1 MYHEK
6 TRKGCSVVMGILT
19 LPSVR
24 PMKFATTTSGDNLFI
39 RLCIQRILYLVR
51 DCSQSSEVTITFR
64 LDATSQEIG
73 VTFGDVFNMGVEK
86 DSCAYRILNGVET
99 KKNIDFGDCV
109 VVTYAH
115 FELGALSLD
124 DIQFFLNH
132 DRLRI
137 LIVVTNAGV
146 CFSLEKLRSYSK
158 REAIKLFNA
167 SIDLLN
173 ATTTDKGR
181 LDVAKAFLH
190 RAYSCGINYSV
201 R

>member
-1 MYHEK
+1 
-6 TRKGCSVVMGILT
+6 MGILT

-24 PMKFATTTSGDNLFI
+24 PMKFATTTSGDNLLI

-51 DCSQSSEVTITFR
+51 ACSQSSEVTITFR
-64 LDATSQEIG
+64 LDDTSQAIG
-73 VTFGDVFNMGVEK
+73 VTFGDEFNVDVEK
-86 DSCAYRILNGVET
+86 DSCVYRILNGVET
-99 KKNIDFGDCV
+99 KKNTDFGDCV
-109 VVTYAH
+109 VVTCTH
-115 FELGALSLD
+115 SELGALSLD

-146 CFSLEKLRSYSK
+146 CFSLEKLKSYSK

-167 SIDLLN
+167 SIELLN

-181 LDVAKAFLH
+181 LDAAKAFLH

>member
-1 MYHEK
+1 
-6 TRKGCSVVMGILT
+6 MGNLT

-24 PMKFATTTSGDNLFI
+24 PMKFATTASGDNLFI

-73 VTFGDVFNMGVEK
+73 VTFGDVFNMDVEK

-99 KKNIDFGDCV
+99 KKNTDFGDCV

-173 ATTTDKGR
+173 AATTDKGH
-181 LDVAKAFLH
+181 LDAAKVFLH